1 MTITP
6 ERLTVLIES
15 WREVL
20 DAAVLTTVERNEIA
34 DSIDAIR
41 ELQSARA
48 ALVDSQRE
56 LRLAT
61 GARDYAN
68 EMLNRSRSTLAS
80 RDAEIAGL
88 REALQGC
95 ADRIKGGYTDAV
107 SYHRALDAAEAALR
121 GDKP

>member
-6 ERLTVLIES
+6 ERLAELKQIYDDTCDWEPHDIVC
-15 WREVL
+15 
-20 DAAVLTTVERNEIA
+20 
-34 DSIDAIR
+34 

-48 ALVDSQRE
+48 Q
-56 LRLAT
+56 
-61 GARDYAN
+61 
-68 EMLNRSRSTLAS
+68 
-80 RDAEIAGL
+80 IAGL
-88 REALQGC
+88 REALEGC